1 MFIRIVML
9 PVFITVIFSSGCAKV
24 GSTAGKA
31 QAKIERK
38 VHAVKDGYHRGYS
51 EEKAKTKRR

>member
-1 MFIRIVML
+1 MLIRIMIL
-9 PVFITVIFSSGCAKV
+9 LAFITLIFSSGCAKV

-38 VHAVKDGYHRGYS
+38 VRAVEDGYQRGYA

>member
-1 MFIRIVML
+1 MIL
-9 PVFITVIFSSGCAKV
+9 LAFITLIFSSGCAKV

-38 VHAVKDGYHRGYS
+38 VRAVEDGYQRGYA

>member
-9 PVFITVIFSSGCAKV
+9 PVFITVISSGCAKV